1 MGTIDCKAGI
11 GANGSISAAAASY
24 FEGRTDVQCLHR
36 WQKVLNP
43 ELVKGQWSK
52 EVRAFL
58 QCMYSYVYANGSEAT
73 AAGLVASSASSCL
86 QEDEKIVQLVAKYG
100 AKKWSLIAAEL
111 PGRIGKQC
119 RER

>member
-1 MGTIDCKAGI
+1 V
-11 GANGSISAAAASY
+11 SSAAASY

-52 EVRAFL
+52 EVRTFSRRTLYCNRAG
-58 QCMYSYVYANGSEAT
+58 GSNST
-73 AAGLVASSASSCL
+73 TAGLVASSASSCL